1 MTRPNLPWPSRAKLE
16 NEDPNLFLGLGPSF
30 GALSAERR
38 QAFFVAARRAHCR
51 LVERDASFRAPP
63 DEVSGFDATAW
74 RTALRERARNPRKRS
89 QESRDKDAA
98 SHAAARDRKK
108 AVAAERD
115 GHLKRLGHL
124 VDPVWR
130 SVAGQTLPSDDTRPG
145 DLATLR
151 KELDSILVSLRD
163 SGHSAA
169 AGDDDDDCTATV
181 AYQIGV
187 FNCAVLGWSAG
198 GVDSAEQRAQ
208 GLLASVLGTKR
219 RERWVFP
226 ADAEVRPLMPT
237 DDGFSPNRALILPH
251 LLGLLGFLARVATS
265 KGWHLAYSTDSY
277 SRRALYDS
285 FSNIP

>member
-74 RTALRERARNPRKRS
+74 RKALRERARNPRKRS

-124 VDPVWR
+124 VDPVWPQRCWTDVAFRRYPPRR
-130 SVAGQTLPSDDTRPG
+130 SRHVTERARLYPRELAGFGS
-145 DLATLR
+145 
-151 KELDSILVSLRD
+151 
-163 SGHSAA
+163 
-169 AGDDDDDCTATV
+169 
-181 AYQIGV
+181 
-187 FNCAVLGWSAG
+187 
-198 GVDSAEQRAQ
+198 QRCRW
-208 GLLASVLGTKR
+208 R
-219 RERWVFP
+219 R
-226 ADAEVRPLMPT
+226 
-237 DDGFSPNRALILPH
+237 
-251 LLGLLGFLARVATS
+251 
-265 KGWHLAYSTDSY
+265 
-277 SRRALYDS
+277 
-285 FSNIP
+285 